1 MQSLSKPVALLA
13 MMVLATLGCS
23 GSSDSADGSDDGS
36 EIIDGRPD
44 TRTTA
49 AIGALVEQFNLQ
61 NGPGYRAFCTATL
74 IAPKLVL
81 TAKHCR
87 EKAFGKW
94 GFAMGEHANTEIA
107 TGRGPKRVVLADRF
121 EEEST
126 VTGRTALGLG
136 SDVALVHLHEAITDV
151 EPLPVALLTD
161 ADIGKTFT
169 AIGYGLQKDL
179 TTTGAR
185 RSGTITL
192 KARSGLVLAPLV
204 SAADYDRRSGG
215 DSAEN
220 LAYHA
225 RTKLLDDY
233 EASLAPGN
241 AQPCT
246 GDSGGPLLS
255 KRNGKFRVFG
265 VASYALG
272 SAVEPCIFGTV
283 YATFGPA
290 AKTMID
296 RGLASR

>member
-1 MQSLSKPVALLA
+1 MQSLSRSGALLA
-13 MMVLATLGCS
+13 MILATLGCS
-23 GSSDSADGSDDGS
+23 GSTDAADTIDDVS

-44 TRTTA
+44 TQTTA

-61 NGPGYRAFCTATL
+61 NGPGYQAFCTATL

-87 EKAFGKW
+87 EKARGKW
-94 GFAMGEHANTEIA
+94 GFAMGEYANTDIV
-107 TGRGPKRVVLADRF
+107 TGRGPTRVVLAARF

-126 VTGRTALGLG
+126 VTSNTELGLG
-136 SDVALVHLHEAITDV
+136 SDVALVHLREAITDV
-151 EPLPVALLTD
+151 EPVDVGLLTD

-192 KARSGLVLAPLV
+192 KARSGLVLPPLV

-225 RTKLLDDY
+225 RAKLLEGY
-233 EASLAPGN
+233 EASLAPGS

-255 KRNGKFRVFG
+255 KRGGKLRVFG

-272 SAVEPCIFGTV
+272 SAVHPCIFGTV

-296 RGLASR
+296 RGLANR